1 MAFCALL
8 KKKYR
13 SPRRRRA
20 NICAYLPYYNA
31 VWQTPF
37 LWPTKNSAARGAP
50 LRNCRSYGLFVGELA
65 VDVILADAFN
75 KAVYLLYA
83 LSVVHDSLLHAFQ
96 VNETCLFSLLPHHV
110 HEDRFIGTD
119 EINKTADAFEND
131 PFKDCIA
138 DVVRGARPSAGFAVR
153 TDIVLLFFRK
163 ELRCAELQLRTTVVT
178 IQ

>member
-1 MAFCALL
+1 MLL
-8 KKKYR
+8 R
-13 SPRRRRA
+13 FV
-20 NICAYLPYYNA
+20 L
-31 VWQTPF
+31 
-37 LWPTKNSAARGAP
+37 AAHCYEP
-50 LRNCRSYGLFVGELA
+50 FVGELA

-96 VNETCLFSLLPHHV
+96 VDETCLFSLLPHHV

-131 PFKDCIA
+131 PFKDYIA

-163 ELRCAELQLRTTVVT
+163 ALRCAEVQLRTTVVT